1 MKYFVCIHS
10 VYSLIG
16 GYPESD
22 LFCIYPV
29 HPLIGGYPDSDI
41 FLVCIYPVY
50 SLIGGYPDIA
60 CTTLRYQTFF
70 FKVSEISGI
79 FGQLSVD
86 IDLAFL
92 TVREQ

>member
-1 MKYFVCIHS
+1 VKICVICLNQDLQDLQDLMKYFV
-10 VYSLIG
+10 
-16 GYPESD
+16 
-22 LFCIYPV
+22 CIYPV
-29 HPLIGGYPDSDI
+29 HPLIGGYPDM
-41 FLVCIYPVY
+41 
-50 SLIGGYPDIA
+50 A